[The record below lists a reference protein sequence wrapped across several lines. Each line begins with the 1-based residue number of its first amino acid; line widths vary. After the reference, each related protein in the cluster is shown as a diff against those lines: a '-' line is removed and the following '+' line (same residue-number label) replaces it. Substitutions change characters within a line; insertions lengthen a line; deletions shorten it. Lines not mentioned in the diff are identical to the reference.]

1 MNVKRFV
8 CCLLASVLLLG
19 VSLISCGNSSR
30 AKAKNEIAQSG
41 EDFKSFLDKFTSSA
55 AFQYT
60 RIKFPLKT
68 PITLLADD
76 GETEKTFPFTKEKW
90 PLLDSETMKEERI
103 EQEEGGIY
111 VSKFGLKKTLF
122 TLCCIFNLPFVAY
135 TFLAVAQPTNVY
147 LIGTCITMEYFG
159 YGFGF
164 VGLTLFMMQQIAPG
178 KHQMSHYAFASGI
191 MNLGVMLP
199 GMVSGYLS
207 DLLGYRNFFIYVLIA
222 TIPAFLITYF
232 IPFTYDDSKK

>member
-68 PITLLADD
+68 PITLL
-76 GETEKTFPFTKEKW
+76 EKLRKRFRSP
-90 PLLDSETMKEERI
+90 
-103 EQEEGGIY
+103 
-111 VSKFGLKKTLF
+111 KKNGR
-122 TLCCIFNLPFVAY
+122 CWIV
-135 TFLAVAQPTNVY
+135 
-147 LIGTCITMEYFG
+147 
-159 YGFGF
+159 
-164 VGLTLFMMQQIAPG
+164 
-178 KHQMSHYAFASGI
+178 K
-191 MNLGVMLP
+191 
-199 GMVSGYLS
+199 
-207 DLLGYRNFFIYVLIA
+207 R
-222 TIPAFLITYF
+222 
-232 IPFTYDDSKK
+232 

>member
-68 PITLLADD
+68 LYWPM
-76 GETEKTFPFTKEKW
+76 TEKLRKRFRSP
-90 PLLDSETMKEERI
+90 
-103 EQEEGGIY
+103 
-111 VSKFGLKKTLF
+111 KKNGR
-122 TLCCIFNLPFVAY
+122 CWIV
-135 TFLAVAQPTNVY
+135 
-147 LIGTCITMEYFG
+147 
-159 YGFGF
+159 
-164 VGLTLFMMQQIAPG
+164 
-178 KHQMSHYAFASGI
+178 K
-191 MNLGVMLP
+191 
-199 GMVSGYLS
+199 
-207 DLLGYRNFFIYVLIA
+207 R
-222 TIPAFLITYF
+222 
-232 IPFTYDDSKK
+232 

>member
-90 PLLDSETMKEERI
+90 PLLDSETMK
-103 EQEEGGIY
+103 
-111 VSKFGLKKTLF
+111 
-122 TLCCIFNLPFVAY
+122 
-135 TFLAVAQPTNVY
+135 
-147 LIGTCITMEYFG
+147 
-159 YGFGF
+159 
-164 VGLTLFMMQQIAPG
+164 
-178 KHQMSHYAFASGI
+178 
-191 MNLGVMLP
+191 
-199 GMVSGYLS
+199 
-207 DLLGYRNFFIYVLIA
+207 
-222 TIPAFLITYF
+222 
-232 IPFTYDDSKK
+232 

>member
-55 AFQYT
+55 EFQYT

-90 PLLDSETMKEERI
+90 PLLDSETMKDERI

-135 TFLAVAQPTNVY
+135 TFLAVTQPTNVY

-199 GMVSGYLS
+199 GMVSGYFS

>member
-1 MNVKRFV
+1 S
-8 CCLLASVLLLG
+8 LLA
-19 VSLISCGNSSR
+19 
-30 AKAKNEIAQSG
+30 
-41 EDFKSFLDKFTSSA
+41 
-55 AFQYT
+55 
-60 RIKFPLKT
+60 
-68 PITLLADD
+68 
-76 GETEKTFPFTKEKW
+76 
-90 PLLDSETMKEERI
+90 
-103 EQEEGGIY
+103 GIY

-135 TFLAVAQPTNVY
+135 TFLAVVQPTDVY

-191 MNLGVMLP
+191 MNLGVMFP
-199 GMVSGYLS
+199 GMASGYLS

>member
-68 PITLLADD
+68 PITLLA
-76 GETEKTFPFTKEKW
+76 EKLRKRFRSP
-90 PLLDSETMKEERI
+90 
-103 EQEEGGIY
+103 
-111 VSKFGLKKTLF
+111 KKNGR
-122 TLCCIFNLPFVAY
+122 CWIV
-135 TFLAVAQPTNVY
+135 
-147 LIGTCITMEYFG
+147 
-159 YGFGF
+159 
-164 VGLTLFMMQQIAPG
+164 
-178 KHQMSHYAFASGI
+178 K
-191 MNLGVMLP
+191 
-199 GMVSGYLS
+199 
-207 DLLGYRNFFIYVLIA
+207 R
-222 TIPAFLITYF
+222 
-232 IPFTYDDSKK
+232 